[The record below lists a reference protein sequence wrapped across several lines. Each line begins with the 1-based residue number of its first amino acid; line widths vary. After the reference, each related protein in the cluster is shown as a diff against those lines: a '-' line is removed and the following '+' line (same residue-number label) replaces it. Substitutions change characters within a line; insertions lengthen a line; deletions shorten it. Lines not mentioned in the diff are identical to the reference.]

1 MTLQR
6 TVNITR
12 ERQVHLDLPVPK
24 NIPVGKAKVRV
35 VFVSYSSPKSNKKK
49 NTQALCGMFA
59 NTGDTVDKF
68 MERKRLENKKKS
80 AFGCLNEYADV
91 SKISLEKGAWE
102 NEVAKKYAI
111 N

>member
-6 TVNITR
+6 TVNITGK
-12 ERQVHLDLPVPK
+12 RQVHLDLPVPQD
-24 NIPVGKAKVRV
+24 IPVGKTLIKITFVAAYSNPQTTKIKKTQPLKTLENAKV
-35 VFVSYSSPKSNKKK
+35 
-49 NTQALCGMFA
+49 
-59 NTGDTVDKF
+59 
-68 MERKRLENKKKS
+68 KKKS

-102 NEVAKKYAI
+102 REVAQKYAV